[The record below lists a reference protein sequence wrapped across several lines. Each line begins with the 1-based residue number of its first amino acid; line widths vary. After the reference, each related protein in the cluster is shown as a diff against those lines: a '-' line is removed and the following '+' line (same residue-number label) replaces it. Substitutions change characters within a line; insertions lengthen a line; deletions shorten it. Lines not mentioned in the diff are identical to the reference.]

1 MFVIRCSKCLKII
14 FNWFNTWC
22 LLLVIMA
29 VRLVVVRHWFPSQF
43 EHGEFFCCWGLL
55 TLINRAKIILVVSK
69 FRPELW
75 CYMII
80 HLKKDVPLVAV
91 IGRTLSIVIAFC
103 KLFKYDYFASRVV
116 ICANRLTQIKTSFFV
131 NQPLKWKKD
140 EFMTVF
146 FGFGFHKFWKQLSFR
161 AQGKEWHKILI
172 VDGCE
177 VVRAKLFRGCQ
188 PKSNSWGIK
197 RWHLDFSHEVSLI
210 ILHLPR
216 QFIGY
221 ERRPSHYHI
230 RQELSTIY
238 AKMVKST
245 KSQQETLHQNGTGV
259 TFIDSVF
266 FISVPSHK

>member
-29 VRLVVVRHWFPSQF
+29 VRLIVVRHWFPSQF

-161 AQGKEWHKILI
+161 AQGKEW
-172 VDGCE
+172 
-177 VVRAKLFRGCQ
+177 Q
-188 PKSNSWGIK
+188 NSNCWRLWSC
-197 RWHLDFSHEVSLI
+197 
-210 ILHLPR
+210 
-216 QFIGY
+216 
-221 ERRPSHYHI
+221 PS
-230 RQELSTIY
+230 
-238 AKMVKST
+238 
-245 KSQQETLHQNGTGV
+245 
-259 TFIDSVF
+259 
-266 FISVPSHK
+266 